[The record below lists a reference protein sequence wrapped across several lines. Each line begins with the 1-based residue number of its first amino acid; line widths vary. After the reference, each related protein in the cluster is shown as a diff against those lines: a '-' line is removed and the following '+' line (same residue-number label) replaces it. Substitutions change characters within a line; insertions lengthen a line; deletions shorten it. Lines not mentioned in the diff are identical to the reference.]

1 MRIVLDT
8 NVLVSG
14 LLNPHGVPGRIVDLL
29 LNGKLSLLYDDR
41 ILSEYRDVLERP
53 YLGIQ
58 ASRSQAFLSYVRLSG
73 ERVSAQP
80 LPVDLL
86 PDPDDLAFAE
96 IALAGA
102 ADALVTG
109 NLKHFQ
115 GLEEVGVKTASPV
128 EFLRRIQ

>member
-53 YLGIQ
+53 YLEINTSQ
-58 ASRSQAFLSYVRLSG
+58 AQAFLSYVRLSG
-73 ERVSAQP
+73 KRVSAQP

-115 GLEEVGVKTASPV
+115 GLEEVGVKIASPA
-128 EFLRRIQ
+128 EFLRSIL